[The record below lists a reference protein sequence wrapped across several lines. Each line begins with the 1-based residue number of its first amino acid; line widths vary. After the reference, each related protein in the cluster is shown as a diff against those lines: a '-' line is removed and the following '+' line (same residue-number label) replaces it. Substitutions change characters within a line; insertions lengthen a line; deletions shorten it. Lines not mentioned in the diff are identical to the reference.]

1 MTSTTTQHETP
12 AEAEHDHLYEGKTIT
27 LDELAA
33 HLSSVDL
40 LLRQLARAAETPAT
54 PVELEPTID
63 SLRSLAG
70 QAKEHAQ
77 RLAFLARIV
86 EGDVPLATT
95 FPGGDPWGAAAVDTD
110 RDDYGGPAV
119 IPTQWQL
126 IRVARDAPKTGAT
139 TYPEGMAAVPR
150 SVLIAWESKTAMARR
165 NRERNAAVEREV
177 LVIECGRCEAQP
189 GEQCKTSKGWAAEQA
204 HTGRRR
210 EAEARV
216 DARLGYLGPNP
227 VALPDA

>member
-1 MTSTTTQHETP
+1 MTTQHETP
-12 AEAEHDHLYEGKTIT
+12 SEAEHGHLYEGKAIT

-70 QAKEHAQ
+70 QAREYAA
-77 RLAFLARIV
+77 RLGQLARIV
-86 EGDVPLATT
+86 EGDVPLART
-95 FPGGDPWGAAAVDTD
+95 FREGDPWGAAAMTVD
-110 RDDYGGPAV
+110 RDDFGGPAV
-119 IPTQWQL
+119 IPTQRQL
-126 IRVARDAPKTGAT
+126 LSLASFAPKEGAT
-139 TYPEGMAAVPR
+139 TYPAAMADVPR
-150 SVLIAWESKTAMARR
+150 SVLIAWESKAAMARR
-165 NRERNAAVEREV
+165 NRERNAAVEREI

-189 GEQCKTSKGWAAEQA
+189 GEQCRTAKGWAAEQA

-227 VALPDA
+227 VALPND